1 LHSGQARRALRSA
14 GCGSVAFPLSR
25 HPWSFMNRIYRLVF
39 NRTTGLMQVASELAT
54 SPLPPLLPPTTAA
67 AAAVRR

>member
-1 LHSGQARRALRSA
+1 
-14 GCGSVAFPLSR
+14 
-25 HPWSFMNRIYRLVF
+25 MNRIYRLVF